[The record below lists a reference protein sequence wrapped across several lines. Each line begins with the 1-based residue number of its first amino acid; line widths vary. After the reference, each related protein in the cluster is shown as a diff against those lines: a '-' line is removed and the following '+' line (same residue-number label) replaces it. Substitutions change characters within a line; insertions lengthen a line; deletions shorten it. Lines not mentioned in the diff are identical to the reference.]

1 MIHEHESGT
10 ESQQH
15 LDENLDKFKGDLKVV
30 LQLLFSGVRLS
41 AMELVEK
48 YHIHDRRLRDA
59 IKARPDV
66 VKKEWKLDDNGKRM
80 YVEYFIPKFQPP
92 NKSDLAKWFRQYQ
105 EEKPMSIAHQLSLYE
120 TQFR

>member
-1 MIHEHESGT
+1 MIHQHESGI
-10 ESQQH
+10 ENQQH

-66 VKKEWKLDDNGKRM
+66 VKKEWKLDDRGKRM
-80 YVEYFIPKFQPP
+80 FVEYFIQKFQPP
-92 NKSDLAKWFRQYQ
+92 KKSELQAWWDGFQNEQPHPLSYQ
-105 EEKPMSIAHQLSLYE
+105 PQL
-120 TQFR
+120 FP